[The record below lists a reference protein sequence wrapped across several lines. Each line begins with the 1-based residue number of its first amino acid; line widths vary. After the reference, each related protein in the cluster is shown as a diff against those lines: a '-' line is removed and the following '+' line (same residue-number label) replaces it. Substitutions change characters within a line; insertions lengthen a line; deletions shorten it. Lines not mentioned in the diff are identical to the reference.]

1 MTTGANPAAT
11 KPPVNPR
18 SPTGGLKS
26 LDDRSDIVSRLNA
39 PLPDEVWL
47 RYYRDHPDEPLL
59 PEHEHLRVAVGAAG
73 KPAAEEPACRRCSP
87 RP

>member
-1 MTTGANPAAT
+1 
-11 KPPVNPR
+11 
-18 SPTGGLKS
+18 
-26 LDDRSDIVSRLNA
+26 VSRLNA

-59 PEHEHLRVAVGAAG
+59 PEHEHLRVAVGAAR